1 MAIWYLKLLSKVK
14 TLQGRRLWRTTQ
26 IRYPAVSVRR
36 CCWNPPRRGDTIPGI
51 ACVEQLSLEKC
62 ALNYYPRVSVRSVRV
77 CVYAGGNGAAQHT
90 KYLSLTIVSI
100 SRYWLF
106 HEACSLPWNG
116 DCLFSRSFFG
126 RISYHKMIWKVTSAF
141 QPIDNKFW
149 VCTKVPAVW
158 IWWHWRWWFVAPLS
172 PKLQTAPVGV

>member
-1 MAIWYLKLLSKVK
+1 MLKHSFHLKERVIWIDGASWWFRFSLLMAIWYLKLLSKVK

-62 ALNYYPRVSVRSVRV
+62 ALGYYPRVSVRSVRSVRV

-100 SRYWLF
+100 SRYWLL
-106 HEACSLPWNG
+106 HGACSIPWNG
-116 DCLFSRSFFG
+116 DCFFSRSL
-126 RISYHKMIWKVTSAF
+126 KMT
-141 QPIDNKFW
+141 
-149 VCTKVPAVW
+149 
-158 IWWHWRWWFVAPLS
+158 
-172 PKLQTAPVGV
+172 